1 MDNQLTF
8 LSEVDGI
15 DYEIEFSVFFN
26 HTHITHVK
34 LDSIHRIDRGP
45 SDSTLWTK
53 LAIGSLDEEIKRK
66 FIKQAELMAQGV
78 CLQVPEREY
87 FTEVDQERY

>member
-1 MDNQLTF
+1 MTQALTY
-8 LSEVDGI
+8 LTEVDGI

-53 LAIGSLDEEIKRK
+53 LDIQSLDEAIKRK

-87 FTEVDQERY
+87 FTQVDQERY